1 VWSCTGMHGH
11 ARSSHGRATAKVLCP
26 HSSRSIMSPTLQIHY
41 IFCRRWISGSCP
53 IRLDLSCDP
62 VDSCFPLSSA
72 ITSPLSSV
80 SCPADLPSPA
90 QAIKSV
96 FLHNVMVFSGRL
108 TVATNGGYCVIL
120 LFCCY
125 PRCIPLPSGPLLHPI
140 CACLCFRLHI

>member
-1 VWSCTGMHGH
+1 MPTGRHNRYVTTQH
-11 ARSSHGRATAKVLCP
+11 FPLQDFSLD

-90 QAIKSV
+90 QAIKSG